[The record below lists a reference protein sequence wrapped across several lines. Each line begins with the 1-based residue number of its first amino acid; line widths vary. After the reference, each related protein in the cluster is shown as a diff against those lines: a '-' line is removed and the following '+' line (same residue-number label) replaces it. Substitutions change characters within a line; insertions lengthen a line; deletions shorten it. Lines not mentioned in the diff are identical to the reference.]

1 MVMFQLIIREGRE
14 SYCSFLGF
22 EYLTE
27 FTYQQTLYN
36 LLHSLH
42 SLIKLEQQLTENGS
56 HQ

>member
-1 MVMFQLIIREGRE
+1 MFQLIIREGRE